1 MPFMHNA
8 LKLIFEKITMIEE
21 IVQEKGSITQ
31 ALDDEKLSK
40 PAILM
45 HLIAIAEQFQRLQ
58 NARWSMKS
66 FQSLIKKT

>member
-1 MPFMHNA
+1 MHNA
-8 LKLIFEKITMIEE
+8 LKLIFEKIMMIEE